1 MKNGSELK
9 IGQRITYAWHEDA
22 LTVIIHQ
29 RITSSQQMMLDAWFA
44 AWLLVGGS
52 LGYAYTQ
59 SQGEEQN
66 FLLICLAFWTFFA
79 IRVLKVLAW
88 RRVGREMIRVNAE
101 GMSIKNAFGNYG
113 KAKFFIKSN
122 IKRMEVL
129 RRDPSKF
136 MHNLDQS
143 FWIMGGDSLQFNYL
157 RSRFVLGKQLNERD
171 AKALAQLFDK
181 ALRKFK

>member
-9 IGQRITYAWHEDA
+9 IGHRITYAWHEDA
-22 LTVIIHQ
+22 LTVIINQ
-29 RITSSQQMMLDAWFA
+29 RITSSQQMMLDAWFT
-44 AWLLVGGS
+44 AWLLVGGA

-88 RRVGREMIRVNAE
+88 RRVGKEMIRVNAE

-113 KAKFFIKSN
+113 KAKFFIKSISN
-122 IKRMEVL
+122 AW
-129 RRDPSKF
+129 KF
-136 MHNLDQS
+136 CAETPPNSCTIWTKVFGSWAVTPFNSTTCAPVSYWANSSMSETPKHL
-143 FWIMGGDSLQFNYL
+143 LNYL
-157 RSRFVLGKQLNERD
+157 TRR
-171 AKALAQLFDK
+171 
-181 ALRKFK
+181 